1 MSIAEQVRLYIK
13 NKPYVKESLEKGI
26 ANLSSLTRQIQK
38 ELGIKNFEAVKA
50 ALRRLSEGMKKTKY
64 KREEK
69 VLEILKKSKV
79 SVYDGDAVLIT
90 EDPLKVEDKFR
101 VNLGKNWVYLVEK
114 NQIPKSGAGIVRKT
128 EGCTT
133 IIIDSPEEIEEV
145 PGVVAYLTSVL
156 SEQGVNVFEFI
167 SCWKYTIIVVHKR
180 DSLRA
185 YELLSQIL
193 G

>member
-1 MSIAEQVRLYIK
+1 V
-13 NKPYVKESLEKGI
+13 
-26 ANLSSLTRQIQK
+26 NLSSLARQIQK
-38 ELGIKNFEAVKA
+38 DLGLKNFEAVKA
-50 ALRRLSEGMKKTKY
+50 ALRRLSGEMTKTKH

-69 VLEILKKSKV
+69 VLQLLRKSKV

-90 EDPLKVEDKFR
+90 EEPLKVEDKFR
-101 VNLGKNWVYLVEK
+101 VNLGKNWVYLLEK
-114 NQIPKSGAGIVRKT
+114 NQIPKSGAGILRKT

-156 SEQGVNVFEFI
+156 AEQAVNVFEFI
-167 SCWKYTIIVVHKR
+167 SCWRYTIIVVDRK

-185 YELLSQIL
+185 YEVLSQII